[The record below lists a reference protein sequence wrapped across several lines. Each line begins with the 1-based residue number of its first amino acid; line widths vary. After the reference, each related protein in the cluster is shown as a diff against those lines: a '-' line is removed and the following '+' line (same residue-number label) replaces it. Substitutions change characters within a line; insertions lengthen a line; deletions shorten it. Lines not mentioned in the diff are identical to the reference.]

1 MKSIFP
7 FSIFQPQRRPPARR
21 IALLILAGT
30 SLGSGAWATELVVRV
45 SGITEPL
52 GKIGCAL
59 FANAEGFPMD
69 SNGARQ
75 LWLAAETKGTTC
87 RFEHV
92 PEGAYAVSI
101 AHDMNGNRKVDTNF
115 LGMPSEQWGVSRNI
129 RPTLRAPRFE
139 EAVFKIADDAGEVMI
154 DIRVAK

>member
-1 MKSIFP
+1 MKSTFP
-7 FSIFQPQRRPPARR
+7 SYILQPRRHTSALR
-21 IALLILAGT
+21 IALLILAGA
-30 SLGSGAWATELVVRV
+30 SLGSGAWAADLVVRV

-59 FANAEGFPMD
+59 FANAEGFPMEN
-69 SNGARQ
+69 NGARQ

-101 AHDMNGNRKVDTNF
+101 AHDMNGNREVDTNF

-139 EAVFKIADDAGEVMI
+139 EAVLKIADDAGEVMI

>member
-7 FSIFQPQRRPPARR
+7 SSILQPRRHTSALR

-30 SLGSGAWATELVVRV
+30 SLGSGAWAAELVVRV

-75 LWLAAETKGTTC
+75 LWLTAETKGTTC

-115 LGMPSEQWGVSRNI
+115 LGMPSEQWGVYRNI

-139 EAVFKIADDAGEVMI
+139 EAVFKIAADAGEVMI